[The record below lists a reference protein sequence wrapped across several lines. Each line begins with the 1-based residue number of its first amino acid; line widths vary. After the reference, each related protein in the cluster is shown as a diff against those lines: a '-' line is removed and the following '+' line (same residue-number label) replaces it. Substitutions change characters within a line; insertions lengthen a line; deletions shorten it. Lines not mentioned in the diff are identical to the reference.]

1 MGMRSGTSFKKR
13 QKEIARM
20 EKQRDKVAKRLQR
33 KTEKAIGGPVDDMG
47 EPVGDL
53 SEPHAAEEQAG
64 EEQSEVGVDHPVSG
78 DDASR

>member
-20 EKQRDKVAKRLQR
+20 EKQRDKIAKRLQR

-53 SEPHAAEEQAG
+53 SEPHPGEEETG
-64 EEQSEVGVDHPVSG
+64 EEQPETGVDRPTSG
-78 DDASR
+78 SSA